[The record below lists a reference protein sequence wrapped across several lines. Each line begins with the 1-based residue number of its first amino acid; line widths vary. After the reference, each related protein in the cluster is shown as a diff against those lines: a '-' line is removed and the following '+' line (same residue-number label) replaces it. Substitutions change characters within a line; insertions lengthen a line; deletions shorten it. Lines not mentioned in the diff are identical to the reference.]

1 MTPTEIL
8 AARKALGLSQTA
20 LAGALRLTN
29 GERTIRNW
37 ESGRVA
43 ITGPA
48 SLALEALVSGW
59 ESSASADPSP
69 EGKI

>member
-1 MTPTEIL
+1 MTPAEIL
-8 AARKALGLSQTA
+8 AARKALGLSQRG
-20 LAGALRLTN
+20 LAEALRLTN
-29 GERTIRNW
+29 GDRTVRNW

-59 ESSASADPSP
+59 ESKSG
-69 EGKI
+69 ETK